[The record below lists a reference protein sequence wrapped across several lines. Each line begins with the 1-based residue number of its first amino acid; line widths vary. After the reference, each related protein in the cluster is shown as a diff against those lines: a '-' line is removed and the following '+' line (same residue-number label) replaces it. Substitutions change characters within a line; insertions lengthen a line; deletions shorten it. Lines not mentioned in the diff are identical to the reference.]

1 MTLVGV
7 LTNPGSTRNLEQGLE
22 RTRDVIEEF
31 NGVFHFEI
39 ADIGD
44 ISLAL
49 KRFAEY
55 GAEVVA
61 VNGGDG
67 TIREVFSAL
76 LNESPFPRPPLIA
89 LLPAGKTNMMAEDFG
104 AFGAKPHVYLRRLL
118 ELCRD
123 GGVGENIQERHILRI
138 MGVSGPD
145 PLYGMFFGAAG
156 IVQGIHFCRQRVY
169 PMGLPNV
176 ISHSLAVMSFLFGTV
191 FGGIGGRSPFRTEPV
206 HVYIDKRGMVMGRYF
221 VVTVTTLE
229 RFILGLRPFGREG
242 SGPIK
247 FLSVEDAPMTILK
260 ALRMTLTGS
269 IRRRTAVGITA
280 RNAQSVRLRLSSA
293 ITVDGEL
300 YEVPPHHEIRISGED
315 KLRFVSFAV

>member
-7 LTNPGSTRNLEQGLE
+7 LTNPGSTRNLQQGLE
-22 RTRDVIEEF
+22 RAREVIEEF

-39 ADIGD
+39 GDIGD

-55 GAEVVA
+55 DAEVIA
-61 VNGGDG
+61 INGGDG

-104 AFGAKPHVYLRRLL
+104 AFGGKPHVYLRRLL

-123 GGVGENIQERHILRI
+123 GRAGENAQERHILKI
-138 MGVSGPD
+138 AGLPGQA

-156 IVQGIHFCRQRVY
+156 IIQGIHFCRQRIY
-169 PMGLPNV
+169 PMGLPNAV
-176 ISHSLAVMSFLFGTV
+176 SHGLAVLSFLFGTV
-191 FGGIGGRSPFRTEPV
+191 FGGITGRSPFRAEPV

-229 RFILGLRPFGREG
+229 RFILGLRPFGSEG
-242 SGPIK
+242 RGPIK

-269 IRRRTAVGITA
+269 IRRRPAVGITA
-280 RNAQSVRLRLSSA
+280 RNAETVRLRLNSA
-293 ITVDGEL
+293 LTVDGEL
-300 YEVPPHHEIRISGED
+300 YEVPPNHEISISGKD
-315 KLRFVSFAV
+315 RLRFVSFAG